1 MISLSFRTRDIVT
14 LIIFVVL
21 ASAGMFIGEA
31 RGRQFS
37 PMPVLALAI
46 CIASVLV
53 DAYYN
58 AKRIEREKQLAAL
71 EKATPLASL
80 REKLIR
86 DLIAARRELTKA
98 RVEAEEIAAANAI
111 SQLDRESTV
120 ALLRNATR
128 PSDRDLWVER
138 AIGFLFG
145 IAGSIIASYVYSAL
159 HLGSNA

>member
-1 MISLSFRTRDIVT
+1 MISLSFRPRDIALLVV
-14 LIIFVVL
+14 FAVL
-21 ASAGMFIGEA
+21 ASAGWFIG
-31 RGRQFS
+31 GRQLS
-37 PMPVLALAI
+37 LAPILAVAI
-46 CIASVLV
+46 CAASVLI

-58 AKRIEREKQLAAL
+58 ARKIEREKEFAAL
-71 EKATPLASL
+71 EQATPLASL

-86 DLIAARRELTKA
+86 DLIASRRELTKVRA
-98 RVEAEEIAAANAI
+98 EAEEIAAAKAI

-128 PSDRDLWVER
+128 PSNRDLWVER

-159 HLGSNA
+159 HLSSNA